1 MLGRRRRRRTNTRP
15 TLVKYL
21 VFDGL
26 HILAPKL
33 VHRSAITVVRDCTE
47 EGLLTKSGLLSFK
60 CTIRNGDA
68 YNTIAGNK
76 SGRRTWKGF
85 T

>member
-47 EGLLTKSGLLSFK
+47 EGLLTKSGPGRVLLNIDNFIIFSLFV
-60 CTIRNGDA
+60 
-68 YNTIAGNK
+68 
-76 SGRRTWKGF
+76 F
-85 T
+85 THW